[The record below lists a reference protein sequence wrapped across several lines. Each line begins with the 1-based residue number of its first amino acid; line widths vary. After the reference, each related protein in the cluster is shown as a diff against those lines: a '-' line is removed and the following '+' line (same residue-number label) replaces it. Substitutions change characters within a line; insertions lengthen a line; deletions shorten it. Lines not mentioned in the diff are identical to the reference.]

1 MAALDTSDIIRA
13 CVDSWSSQQNE
24 YTQHMGESL
33 AALEAYQHYLDEW
46 QRQIEQEARQMD
58 DRRHDLERQRR
69 EIMREQCDDSVLV
82 AQLDQARSEI
92 RALREQ
98 LMAAGKPADTG
109 PSPGSQKRPPE
120 PTTVS
125 HSTTDTFQ
133 RSMNSVAKQFQK
145 LRSQQAARR
154 AAQGPSE
161 GGAL

>member
-1 MAALDTSDIIRA
+1 MSTLDTSDIIRA

-58 DRRHDLERQRR
+58 ERKQDLERQRR

-82 AQLDQARSEI
+82 AQLDQARAEI

-98 LMAAGKPADTG
+98 LMSAGKGGDTSHTATPAG
-109 PSPGSQKRPPE
+109 HPSEPATTTRP
-120 PTTVS
+120 
-125 HSTTDTFQ
+125 TTDTFQ

-161 GGAL
+161 EGLA

>member
-58 DRRHDLERQRR
+58 DRRLELERQRR

-82 AQLDQARSEI
+82 AQLDQARAEI

-98 LMAAGKPADTG
+98 LMASGKPTESA
-109 PSPGSQKRPPE
+109 PSAGGGSRPSE
-120 PTTVS
+120 PATATRP
-125 HSTTDTFQ
+125 TTDTFQ

-154 AAQGPSE
+154 AAQSPTDGE
-161 GGAL
+161 MT